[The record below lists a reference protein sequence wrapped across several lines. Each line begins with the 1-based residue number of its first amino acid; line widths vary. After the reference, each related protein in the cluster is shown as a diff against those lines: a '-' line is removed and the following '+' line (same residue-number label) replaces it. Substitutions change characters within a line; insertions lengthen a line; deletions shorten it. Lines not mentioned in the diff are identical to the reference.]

1 MNAVTGLVRT
11 ARPHQWIKNVL
22 VVAPLLPAGASQL
35 DGRAFAGAAI
45 AFAAFCV
52 VASAVYLVN
61 DAKDVEADRAHPK
74 KRFRPIAA
82 GVVSPGTAYAA
93 AGVLF
98 AVGLAGSALWDLDLL
113 VVMAVY
119 AVIQLAYCFG
129 LKHEPVVEL
138 ACVASG
144 FLLRALAGG
153 VAAGITLSSWFLL
166 TTAFGSLFM
175 AAGKR
180 YAEARQG
187 EATGRQVRRV
197 VQRYTQTYLRFVW
210 TLSATVLVTAYSL
223 WAFTV
228 LDEVSTR
235 WAVVSVVPFVLAV
248 LRYAV
253 DVDRGEA
260 EEPEDL
266 ALHDRVLLALALA
279 WVGVLLLA
287 VYA

>member
-1 MNAVTGLVRT
+1 MNAVGGLVKT
-11 ARPHQWIKNVL
+11 ARPRQWVKNVL
-22 VVAPLLPAGASQL
+22 VVAPLLPAGADQL
-35 DGRAFAGAAI
+35 TGRAFLGAAI
-45 AFAAFCV
+45 AFVAFCV

-61 DAKDVEADRAHPK
+61 DAKDVESDRAHPK

-82 GVVSPGTAYAA
+82 GIVSPGAAYACA
-93 AGVLF
+93 VALF
-98 AVGLAGSALWDLDLL
+98 ALGLAGSALWDLDLL

-119 AVIQLAYCFG
+119 AAIQLAYCFG
-129 LKHEPVVEL
+129 MKHEPVVEL
-138 ACVASG
+138 ASVASG

-153 VAAGITLSSWFLL
+153 VAAGIPLSSWFLL
-166 TTAFGSLFM
+166 TTGFGSLFM

-228 LDEVSTR
+228 LNESSTR
-235 WAVVSVVPFVLAV
+235 WAVVSVVPFVLVV

-260 EEPEDL
+260 EEPEEL

-279 WVGVLLLA
+279 WVLVLALA
-287 VYA
+287 VYT